1 MTQAFCYW
9 FTGLS
14 WRREIHHRRGTAASA
29 ACAGARTPSFWTAT
43 SSGRG
48 FAAISAFPR
57 PTARKSQRRVAEVA
71 AILLQAGVSPI
82 VAFISPLA
90 AAREE
95 ARRIVGTERFFEVY
109 INTPLEVAEARR
121 DPKGLYKKVRAGLI
135 SQFTG
140 ISSPFEAP
148 EHADCVVP
156 TVGRTPQGVREPDR
170 GRADRKRKG
179 A

>member
-14 WRREIHHRRGTAASA
+14 GAGKSTIAGELLPLLRERGENPFILDGDIVRQGL
-29 ACAGARTPSFWTAT
+29 CRDL
-43 SSGRG
+43 G
-48 FAAISAFPR
+48 FSEADRAEN
-57 PTARKSQRRVAEVA
+57 QRRVAEVA
-71 AILLQAGVSPI
+71 SILLQAGVSPI

-95 ARRIVGTERFFEVY
+95 ARRIVGAERFFEIY
-109 INTPLEVAEARR
+109 INTPLDVAEAR

-135 SQFTG
+135 AEFTG

-148 EHADCVVP
+148 ERADCVVP
-156 TVGRTPQGVREPDR
+156 TVDRTPQACARQIVDELS
-170 GRADRKRKG
+170 ARKKG

>member
-14 WRREIHHRRGTAASA
+14 GAGKSTIAGELLPLLRERGENPFILDGDIVRQGL
-29 ACAGARTPSFWTAT
+29 CRDL
-43 SSGRG
+43 G
-48 FAAISAFPR
+48 FSEADRAEN
-57 PTARKSQRRVAEVA
+57 QRRVAEVA

-95 ARRIVGTERFFEVY
+95 ARRIVGAERFFEVY
-109 INTPLEVAEARR
+109 INTPLEVAEAR

-156 TVGRTPQGVREPDR
+156 TVGRTPQECARQIVDELNGNGKERE
-170 GRADRKRKG
+170 
-179 A
+179 